1 MQHNPTFVAGGN
13 VQVFDN
19 GMSRPDALPY
29 SRVIEVDPASEDIVW
44 QYKGNP
50 PAQFFSGHISS
61 AQRLEMGNVLICEGT
76 SGWLFEVT
84 RSGEIVWEWISPFVQ
99 GSDDGSMSV
108 GLYRAYRYGLNH
120 PALIDRDLRAEEYR
134 QLNAGLGLM

>member
-13 VQVFDN
+13 VQIFDN

-29 SRVIEVDPASEDIVW
+29 SRVIEVDPASGDIVW

-61 AQRLEMGNVLICEGT
+61 AHRLEMGNVLICEGT
-76 SGWLFEVT
+76 SGRLFEVT

-108 GLYRAYRYGLNH
+108 GIYRAYRYGLNH
-120 PALIDRDLRAEEYR
+120 PAVIERDLSARDYR